1 MSFNREK
8 YKNFFPSKV
17 YRCVCVTGVIQECS
31 DNGSYSLPEIVDE
44 INNHSFFDEEK
55 KKVFSIK
62 YGDENKDCIF
72 ICETHLSIV
81 LFAKKQFA
89 CTDAPS
95 LENTTIAYCDGKKET
110 FCKGCIKHYLK
121 SMYNYFYFNDFD
133 LKCS

>member
-8 YKNFFPSKV
+8 YENFFPSKV
-17 YRCVCVTGVIQECS
+17 YRCVCVAGVIQECFE
-31 DNGSYSLPEIVDE
+31 NGSYSLPEIVDE

-62 YGDENKDCIF
+62 CGDENKDCIF
-72 ICETHLSIV
+72 ICITHLSIV

-89 CTDAPS
+89 CTDAVS
-95 LENTTIAYCDGKKET
+95 LENTTIAYSDGKNET

-121 SMYNYFYFNDFD
+121 SMYNCFYFNDFD

>member
-8 YKNFFPSKV
+8 YENFFLSKV
-17 YRCVCVTGVIQECS
+17 YRCVCIANVIQGCF

-44 INNHSFFDEEK
+44 INDHSFFGEEK

-62 YGDENKDCIF
+62 CGDENKDCIF

-89 CTDAPS
+89 CTDGPS

-121 SMYNYFYFNDFD
+121 ILYDYFYFNDFD

>member
-1 MSFNREK
+1 MPK
-8 YKNFFPSKV
+8 
-17 YRCVCVTGVIQECS
+17 
-31 DNGSYSLPEIVDE
+31 IVDE
-44 INNHSFFDEEK
+44 INDYSFFDEEK

-62 YGDENKDCIF
+62 CGDENKDCIF

-95 LENTTIAYCDGKKET
+95 LENTTIAYSDGKKET